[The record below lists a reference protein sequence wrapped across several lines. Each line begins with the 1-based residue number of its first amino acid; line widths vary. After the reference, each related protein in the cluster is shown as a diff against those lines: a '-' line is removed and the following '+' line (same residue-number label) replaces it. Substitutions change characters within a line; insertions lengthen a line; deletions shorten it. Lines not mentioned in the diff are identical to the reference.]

1 MTEELESFFC
11 VGAPW
16 EGKHIRMIA
25 TAGAGRKAFDE
36 LLEGRRAAA
45 EVLEELSVDL
55 KCWWA

>member
-16 EGKHIRMIA
+16 EGKHLRMIA

-45 EVLEELSVDL
+45 EV
-55 KCWWA
+55 